1 MEKMAE
7 SPLLREVEGEREIGI
22 SSRWDALTEEL
33 KKVSCIALPMVFVA
47 ISQQLVPTVA
57 MGMLGH
63 LGELYLSAAA
73 IATSLTNYGLSSALE
88 TLCGQAYG
96 ARQYN
101 KLGVYTYGAMI
112 PLVAVCI
119 PISILWFFMDKLL
132 ILIGQDPLI
141 SVEAKKYSSWLIV
154 ALFPYAI
161 LQPLVRYLQAQSL
174 ILPMLLSSVAS
185 LCFHVPVCWAFV
197 FKFNLGSSGA
207 ALAIA
212 LSYFLNVVLLG
223 VYVRYSPSC
232 NDTRISISFST
243 EVYSSIR
250 EFVRLAIP
258 SAIMICLEWWT
269 YEIVILLSGLLPNP
283 QLEASVLSI
292 CLMISS
298 LHFFIPL
305 SIGAGA
311 STRISN
317 ELGAGNSEAARN
329 VVRAVLVISILEAV
343 IAITALLCSRR
354 VLGYM
359 FSNEKEVVD
368 YIREMVPFVCLLVL
382 TDCIQSVL
390 SGVVR
395 GNGNQHSGAYINLG
409 SFYLVGLPVAAILG
423 FVAHLNGKGLWIGLN
438 IGATMQSILLARITC
453 ITDWQIQAVRARERI
468 FHGNSVSEDADGE
481 PAAGA
486 DGALLAEA
494 ADGARELLAEADGAL
509 PAEAGDGAR
518 DELPAAAEVSV
529 YAGGVDGVPFSLWI
543 FSG

>member
-1 MEKMAE
+1 MGKMAE

-73 IATSLTNYGLSSALE
+73 IATSLTNVTGFSLLYGLSSALE

-101 KLGVYTYGAMI
+101 KLG
-112 PLVAVCI
+112 
-119 PISILWFFMDKLL
+119 
-132 ILIGQDPLI
+132 QDPLI
-141 SVEAKKYSSWLIV
+141 SFEAKKYSTWLIP

-161 LQPLVRYLQAQSL
+161 LQPLVRYLQTQSL
-174 ILPMLLSSVAS
+174 MLPMVLSSVAS
-185 LCFHVPVCWAFV
+185 LLFHVPVCWAFV
-197 FKFNLGSSGA
+197 FKLNLGSSGA

-223 VYVRYSPSC
+223 VYVCYSPSC
-232 NDTRISISFST
+232 NDTRISINFST
-243 EVYSSIR
+243 EVYSSIW

-258 SAIMICLEWWT
+258 SASMICLEWWT

-468 FHGNSVSEDADGE
+468 FHGNCVSE
-481 PAAGA
+481 
-486 DGALLAEA
+486 
-494 ADGARELLAEADGAL
+494 
-509 PAEAGDGAR
+509 
-518 DELPAAAEVSV
+518 V
-529 YAGGVDGVPFSLWI
+529 I
-543 FSG
+543 I

>member
-1 MEKMAE
+1 M
-7 SPLLREVEGEREIGI
+7 REVEAAGPGRKKGI
-22 SSRWDALTEEL
+22 WDAFWEEL
-33 KKVSCIALPMVFVA
+33 KKVSCIALPMVVVTT
-47 ISQQLVPTVA
+47 SQQLVTTI
-57 MGMLGH
+57 GMMMVGH
-63 LGELYLSAAA
+63 LGELSLSGAA
-73 IATSLTNYGLSSALE
+73 IATSLTNVTGFSLLFGMASALE
-88 TLCGQAYG
+88 TLCGQVYG
-96 ARQYN
+96 ALQYK
-101 KLGVYTYGAMI
+101 KLGVYTFGAII
-112 PLVAVCI
+112 PLIVACI
-119 PISILWFFMDKLL
+119 PISILWVFMDKLL
-132 ILIGQDPLI
+132 MLIGQDPLI
-141 SVEAKKYSSWLIV
+141 SVEAKKYSTWLIP

-174 ILPMLLSSVAS
+174 ILPMLLSSVVS

-207 ALAIA
+207 AMAIA
-212 LSYFLNVVLLG
+212 LSYWLNVVLLG
-223 VYVRYSPSC
+223 VYVRCSSSC
-232 NDTRISISFST
+232 NDTRISFSR
-243 EVYSSIR
+243 EIYSCIG

-258 SAIMICLEWWT
+258 SAGMICLEWWT

-453 ITDWQIQAVRARERI
+453 ITDWQIQVFFQTHVHICFICTLSYSTIRL
-468 FHGNSVSEDADGE
+468 S
-481 PAAGA
+481 
-486 DGALLAEA
+486 
-494 ADGARELLAEADGAL
+494 
-509 PAEAGDGAR
+509 
-518 DELPAAAEVSV
+518 
-529 YAGGVDGVPFSLWI
+529 
-543 FSG
+543 

>member
-73 IATSLTNYGLSSALE
+73 IATSLTNV
-88 TLCGQAYG
+88 T
-96 ARQYN
+96 
-101 KLGVYTYGAMI
+101 
-112 PLVAVCI
+112 
-119 PISILWFFMDKLL
+119 
-132 ILIGQDPLI
+132 GQDPLI
-141 SVEAKKYSSWLIV
+141 SVEAKKYSTWLIS

-197 FKFNLGSSGA
+197 FKLNLGSSGA

-212 LSYFLNVVLLG
+212 LSYLLNVVLLG
-223 VYVRYSPSC
+223 VYVCYSPPAMTPASASVSQQKF
-232 NDTRISISFST
+232 IQVYGSF
-243 EVYSSIR
+243 
-250 EFVRLAIP
+250 
-258 SAIMICLEWWT
+258 LEWWT

-329 VVRAVLVISILEAV
+329 VVRAVLVLSLLEAV
-343 IAITALLCSRR
+343 IASTALLCSSR
-354 VLGYM
+354 VLGYV

-368 YIREMVPFVCLLVL
+368 YIREMIPFVCLLVL

-395 GNGNQHSGAYINLG
+395 GNGKQHSGAYINLG

-438 IGATMQSILLARITC
+438 IGATVQSILLAVITWF
-453 ITDWQIQAVRARERI
+453 TDWQKQAVRARERI
-468 FHGNSVSEDADGE
+468 FHGNCVSEDADGE

-494 ADGARELLAEADGAL
+494 ADGARELPAEVDGAL
-509 PAEAGDGAR
+509 PAAAGDGAR
-518 DELPAAAEVSV
+518 DGLPAAAEVSV
-529 YAGGVDGVPFSLWI
+529 YAGGVGGVPFSLWI

>member
-1 MEKMAE
+1 MAE

-73 IATSLTNYGLSSALE
+73 IATSLTNVTGFSLLYGLSSALE

-101 KLGVYTYGAMI
+101 KLGVYTIGAMI
-112 PLVAVCI
+112 PLLVVCI
-119 PISILWFFMDKLL
+119 PISILWVFMDKLL

-141 SVEAKKYSSWLIV
+141 SVEAKKYSTWLIS

-197 FKFNLGSSGA
+197 FKLNLGSSGA

-212 LSYFLNVVLLG
+212 LSYLLNVVLLG
-223 VYVRYSPSC
+223 VYVCYSSSC

-258 SAIMICLEWWT
+258 SASMIC
-269 YEIVILLSGLLPNP
+269 
-283 QLEASVLSI
+283 
-292 CLMISS
+292 
-298 LHFFIPL
+298 
-305 SIGAGA
+305 
-311 STRISN
+311 TRISN

-329 VVRAVLVISILEAV
+329 VVRAVLVLSLLEAV
-343 IAITALLCSRR
+343 IASTALLCSSR
-354 VLGYM
+354 VLGYV

-395 GNGNQHSGAYINLG
+395 GNGKQHSGAYINLG

-438 IGATMQSILLARITC
+438 IGATVQSILLAVITWF
-453 ITDWQIQAVRARERI
+453 TDWQKQAVRARERI

-529 YAGGVDGVPFSLWI
+529 YAGGVDGAPFSLWI